1 VEGKTYVSSLGMED
15 GVTPRFRFRRLSD
28 GTFGWMLQGGNNR
41 LIGTSATGSPTPA
54 RAVTAAERAR
64 EIVATVDAT
73 FTVADDRLWYW
84 RIVEDGAPVAVSA
97 SGFARRLDAQ
107 RAAKRFVRAAGT
119 AYVQLGVVTV
129 PDRVRERPG
138 PSRTGTR

>member
-1 VEGKTYVSSLGMED
+1 MED
-15 GVTPRFRFRRLSD
+15 RVTPRFRFRRLSD

-41 LIGTSATGSPTPA
+41 LIGMSATGSSTPA
-54 RAVTAAERAR
+54 RAVTAAKRAR
-64 EIVATVDAT
+64 EIAATVDIM

-84 RIVEDGAPVAVSA
+84 RILDGGVPVAVSA
-97 SGFARRLDAQ
+97 SGFARRLDAH

-119 AYVQLGVVTV
+119 AHVQLGVVAV